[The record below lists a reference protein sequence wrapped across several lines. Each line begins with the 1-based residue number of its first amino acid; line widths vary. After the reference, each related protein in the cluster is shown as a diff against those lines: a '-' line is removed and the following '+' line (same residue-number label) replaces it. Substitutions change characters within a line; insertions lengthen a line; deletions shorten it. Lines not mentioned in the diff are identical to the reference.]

1 MFATG
6 AAGNAEF
13 ATAMRKCFDNTDAV
27 LATTSEGDCPDDPS
41 DGPDDG
47 ARMSYLATTA
57 TSVLHTT
64 TPTTT
69 VRLLLDSGA
78 SNHITNNVTLAES
91 FNFKKLRRPGKAF
104 GGSVAGH
111 QMTATLSGT
120 TDWAPGTTY
129 YVPDSTANLLALG
142 EYQARGWE
150 IKSNGR
156 NELILTPPQPSAT
169 PLIFKRQRN
178 NLYVWDVD
186 ISTVTMKPMEP
197 QVLSPCSPPQ
207 PRATTVGAALKLV
220 ANRWLSTAHLVS
232 QDRVEAIH
240 WAHGHVSDNI
250 LGIAL
255 DHQVLKHGDDLSS
268 HHVRLNRQVRGSC
281 PGCDT
286 GKFKE
291 LPTS

>member
-27 LATTSEGDCPDDPS
+27 LATTSEGDDPS

-186 ISTVTMKPMEP
+186 IDQHRHDE
-197 QVLSPCSPPQ
+197 
-207 PRATTVGAALKLV
+207 ADGA
-220 ANRWLSTAHLVS
+220 
-232 QDRVEAIH
+232 
-240 WAHGHVSDNI
+240 
-250 LGIAL
+250 
-255 DHQVLKHGDDLSS
+255 
-268 HHVRLNRQVRGSC
+268 
-281 PGCDT
+281 PGT
-286 GKFKE
+286 ITL
-291 LPTS
+291 LPTPTTRDYGRGGAQARGEPLAEHGPTGGTRQGRGPPLGPRPRIGQHPGHRTTGQ